1 MRRLKGLRG
10 AADGETFSPS
20 DLLLRGGG
28 RYQMTRVVRFEGD
41 EFRFVCLG
49 EVWDCWFLC
58 GERWIVHELE
68 AYGVVVFQPLLGS

>member
-1 MRRLKGLRG
+1 
-10 AADGETFSPS
+10 
-20 DLLLRGGG
+20 
-28 RYQMTRVVRFEGD
+28 MTRVVRFEGD
-41 EFRFVCLG
+41 EFRFVCLD